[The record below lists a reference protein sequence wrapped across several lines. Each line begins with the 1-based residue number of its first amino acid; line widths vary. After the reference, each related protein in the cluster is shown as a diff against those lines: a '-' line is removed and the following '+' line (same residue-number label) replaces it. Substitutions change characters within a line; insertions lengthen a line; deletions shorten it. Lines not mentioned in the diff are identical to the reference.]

1 MNKQI
6 TIGTIF
12 LVALSWISCNT
23 VPTIIEL
30 NLKSKEL
37 VEANNTFGFQ
47 FFEQV
52 IANEVDDKNLMVS
65 PFSVSQA
72 LSMALNGANGNTFIE
87 MNSVLGFEG
96 ISLTDVNENN
106 LELYNALINHD
117 QKVELKIANSI
128 WNRNDFALKPNFI
141 KNNQTYFNAEV
152 GNFDPQQAQKAIDAM
167 NKWVKENTKGKIE
180 KIVNEI
186 KAEDVLLLIN
196 AIYFKAEW
204 KTKFKK
210 SDTLPKEFT
219 LDNGTKKQVETMI
232 GEAELTY
239 KNETKYSAIKL
250 PYGYGKFNM
259 IIYLPEEGYTT
270 SDLVPEL
277 VNTDFE
283 TLNSMTPTK
292 MDLWLPR
299 FEFEYEN
306 ELIDEM
312 KSLGM
317 HDAFDR
323 YAANFSGIND
333 LQIYISSITHKTY
346 VKTDEEGTEAAAATK
361 ITFGYTSVGP
371 GEIIR
376 INRSFLFAIVEEDT
390 NSILFIG
397 RVIDPSI

>member
-1 MNKQI
+1 MILVLIIASLCWSGCNK
-6 TIGTIF
+6 
-12 LVALSWISCNT
+12 VE
-23 VPTIIEL
+23 PTNIAL
-30 NLKSKEL
+30 NLKSKAL

-47 FFEQV
+47 FFEQLL
-52 IANEVDDKNLMVS
+52 ANEADDKNLMVS
-65 PFSVSQA
+65 PLSVSQA
-72 LSMALNGANGNTFIE
+72 LSMALNGAKDNTFME
-87 MNSVLGFEG
+87 MNSVLGYEG
-96 ISLTDVNENN
+96 LPLSDVNENN
-106 LELYNALINHD
+106 LELYNALIKHD
-117 QKVELKIANSI
+117 PKVEMNISNAI
-128 WNRNDFALKPNFI
+128 WNRNDFTLKPDFI

-152 GNFDPQQAQKAIDAM
+152 GNFDPQQPKKAIDTM

-186 KAEDVLLLIN
+186 NDEDVLFLIN

-204 KTKFKK
+204 KTKFKQ
-210 SDTLPKEFT
+210 SDTLPQEFT

-250 PYGYGKFNM
+250 PYGSGKFNM

-270 SDLVPEL
+270 SDLIPEL

-283 TLNSMTPTK
+283 TLNSMTPVK
-292 MDLWLPR
+292 MDLWLPK

-306 ELIDEM
+306 ELINEM
-312 KSLGM
+312 QSLGM
-317 HDAFDR
+317 HDAFEP
-323 YAANFSGIND
+323 YAANFSGISD

-346 VKTDEEGTEAAAATK
+346 IKTDEEGSEAAAATK
-361 ITFGYTSVGP
+361 ITFGLTSVGP
-371 GEIIR
+371 GEVVR

-397 RVIDPSI
+397 KVYDPSIS